1 MRVCVCVYVIE
12 VYKWKME
19 RISAEQ
25 RENWGRE
32 NYLSPETFS
41 LANILMADSGAG
53 GVIFLKNTEPE

>member
-1 MRVCVCVYVIE
+1 
-12 VYKWKME
+12 ME